1 MADPL
6 SVAASLVALATF
18 AFQSSISLY
27 QLVDSFKSSKRA
39 IRELR
44 EELEAL
50 AHTLEDLQKVAVEN
64 ETTLAALKLP
74 LRRCAKICQD
84 FESNIRR
91 AFPKKDEQGSGFRDW
106 AKLNYLGSDITDVKN
121 SLAGYKLTICIALG
135 GATLYVHSILL
146 EKRILNF
153 SPARKPQSLPTFWKN
168 ISK

>member
-6 SVAASLVALATF
+6 SVAASLVALATL
-18 AFQSSISLY
+18 AFQSSISLC
-27 QLVDSFKSSKRA
+27 QSVDSFKSSKRV

-74 LRRCAKICQD
+74 LLRCAKICRD
-84 FESNIRR
+84 FESVVRR
-91 AFPKKDEQGSGFRDW
+91 VFPKMDQQGRAFRDW
-106 AKLNYLGSDITDVKN
+106 AKLNYLGNDITDVKN

-135 GATLYVHSILL
+135 GATLYVHFCRAQ
-146 EKRILNF
+146 K
-153 SPARKPQSLPTFWKN
+153 AQC
-168 ISK
+168 